1 MHDDIS
7 SINQVIS
14 RVFDNIHPDEIEKA
28 VTLSDEWKKILSRI
42 HSADPSKNSHEGENM
57 ASHSRVVDLK
67 NNMLLVEA
75 DHPGWINLIQFHK
88 AYILKGLQMKFPDLK
103 IKSLAFK
110 LRGQGRDLV
119 DVPVEDP
126 AQIRRRMEEQ
136 LEKQEQA
143 DRQAGIDLPHKPVSS
158 SQNELPDSL
167 KAIFKSWEDE
177 K

>member
-1 MHDDIS
+1 
-7 SINQVIS
+7 
-14 RVFDNIHPDEIEKA
+14 
-28 VTLSDEWKKILSRI
+28 
-42 HSADPSKNSHEGENM
+42 M

-88 AYILKGLQMKFPDLK
+88 SYILKGLQMKFPDLK

-143 DRQAGIDLPHKPVSS
+143 DRQAGIDLPQKPVSS